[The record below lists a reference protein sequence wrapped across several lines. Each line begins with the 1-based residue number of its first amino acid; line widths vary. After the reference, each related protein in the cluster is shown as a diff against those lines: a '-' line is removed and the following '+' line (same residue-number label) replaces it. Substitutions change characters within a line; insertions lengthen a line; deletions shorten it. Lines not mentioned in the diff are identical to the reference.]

1 MGALPTCTSPGVSV
15 PYSAPQSEAPVYPRR
30 QPHHRAPSV
39 LSVSLRSRRLPSP
52 RTLQGLFHP
61 RCAPG
66 VPADLHH
73 STRPFDLA
81 RAVTPTFPLQGFH
94 LYRDGP
100 VLACPPLLHL
110 NWSFTTRGRAE
121 LPQLRSPA
129 STTRSKPHRT
139 LRSRRARTRELLPA
153 TPPRSVGGPVPA
165 GRLRLRFAGRPAG
178 FPSQAVRL
186 RSGFQVAPVPCLSVE
201 LCRLSVPVSRS
212 AAGRSS

>member
-100 VLACPPLLHL
+100 VLACPPLLHFVAFGTVDDCSSSDPNSAGASASRSQQSRL
-110 NWSFTTRGRAE
+110 LPRVLPSNASLPEVCGQPSRSRIHEVDGLWVAPRSSSTRLRAASDLYETSLTRSRATLRRLASLRPCVLPQTRSGRA
-121 LPQLRSPA
+121 
-129 STTRSKPHRT
+129 H
-139 LRSRRARTRELLPA
+139 
-153 TPPRSVGGPVPA
+153 V
-165 GRLRLRFAGRPAG
+165 
-178 FPSQAVRL
+178 
-186 RSGFQVAPVPCLSVE
+186 
-201 LCRLSVPVSRS
+201 
-212 AAGRSS
+212 